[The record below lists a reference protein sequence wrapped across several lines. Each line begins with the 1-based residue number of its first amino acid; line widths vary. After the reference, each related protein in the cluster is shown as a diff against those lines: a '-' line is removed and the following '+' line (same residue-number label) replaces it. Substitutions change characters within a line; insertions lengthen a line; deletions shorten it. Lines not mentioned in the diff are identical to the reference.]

1 MYLKKVNARL
11 PSEEEARL
19 IRKAELLVE
28 ETLRLMDRE
37 GVSREDRWGLKRRL
51 VRQIER
57 MEEELR
63 RPDRDDGPQD

>member
-57 MEEELR
+57 MEAELR